1 MLQLDFITT
10 LAVATLVLWLGEA
23 LQRRVPLFHRYNLPA
38 PVLGG
43 LVVALLML
51 AGRQTGL
58 TTPAFDMS
66 AKTPLMIAFFTTIGL
81 GASLGLLQ
89 RGGRLVLV
97 FFLIAVLGAVLQNLT
112 GAGVAV
118 LLGEKPLFG
127 VLAGSVTLTG
137 GPATGLAFAPQFEV
151 AGVQGAEAIAVAA
164 AMLGILCGGLVG
176 APVGTW
182 LIQRFHART
191 PGLAEAAAGVLKI
204 TMQQAI
210 DYRALTAED
219 LLKALGVILLAMWLG
234 GGISAWIQAQGLTLP
249 AYIGAM
255 IAAAIIRNI
264 DDRQR
269 WLRLSEPAVEALGGM
284 ALSYF
289 LVLSLMSLELWKLA
303 AAALPLLVILL
314 AQALLVAVMC
324 IALVY
329 PLTGRNYE
337 SAVMGSGFCGFMM
350 GTTANAMA
358 NMDALTRR
366 YGPAP
371 QAFLAVPL
379 VGAFF
384 IDFANTL
391 LVQGCLVWLK

>member
-1 MLQLDFITT
+1 MTT
-10 LAVATLVLWLGEA
+10 LSLTATFALATLVLWLGEQ
-23 LQRRVPLFHRYNLPA
+23 LQQRIPFCHRYNLPG

-43 LVVALLML
+43 LAVSLLVL
-51 AGRQTGL
+51 AGRQAGMNA
-58 TTPAFDMS
+58 PAFDLS
-66 AKTPLMIAFFTTIGL
+66 AKTPLMIAFFTSIGL
-81 GASLGLLQ
+81 GASLTLLK
-89 RGGRLVLV
+89 RGGRLVLI
-97 FFLIAVLGAVLQNLT
+97 FLGIAVAGAILQNAA
-112 GAGVAV
+112 GALLAVAM
-118 LLGEKPLFG
+118 GEKPLLG

-137 GPATGLAFAPQFEV
+137 GPATGLAFAPQFEQ
-151 AGVQGAEAIAVAA
+151 AGISGAEAIAVAV
-164 AMLGILCGGLVG
+164 AMGGIILGGLVG
-176 APVGTW
+176 TPVGTW
-182 LIQRFHART
+182 LIRHLHART
-191 PGLAEAAAGVLKI
+191 PGLAEAAAGLLKNSA
-204 TMQQAI
+204 QQAL

-219 LLKALGVILLAMWLG
+219 LLKALGVIWLAMWLG
-234 GGISAWIQAQGLTLP
+234 GGISAGLQSLGLTLP

-255 IAAAIIRNI
+255 LAAAIIRNL
-264 DDRQR
+264 DDRLQ
-269 WLRLSEPAVEALGGM
+269 WLRLSEPAVEALGGI

-303 AAALPLLVILL
+303 AVALPLLVMLL

-324 IALVY
+324 VALVY

-337 SAVMGSGFCGFMM
+337 SAVMSGGYCGFMM

-371 QAFLAVPL
+371 QAFIAVPL

-391 LVQGCLVWLK
+391 LVQACLSWLK

>member
-1 MLQLDFITT
+1 MTLDLTAT
-10 LAVATLVLWLGEA
+10 LALATLVLWLGEQ
-23 LQRRVPLFHRYNLPA
+23 LQQRTPWFHRYNLPA

-43 LVVALLML
+43 LVVSVLVL
-51 AGRQTGL
+51 AARQGGVE
-58 TTPAFDMS
+58 TPRFDMS

-81 GASLGLLQ
+81 GASLTLLK
-89 RGGRLVLV
+89 RGGRLVTL
-97 FFLIAVLGAVLQNLT
+97 FFLIALAGAVLQNAV

-118 LLGEKPLFG
+118 LLGEKPLLG

-137 GPATGLAFAPQFEV
+137 GPATGLAFAPQFEA
-151 AGVQGAEAIAVAA
+151 AGINGAEAIAVAA
-164 AMLGILCGGLVG
+164 AMCGILIGGLVG

-182 LIQRFHART
+182 LVTRLHPRT
-191 PGLAEAAAGVLKI
+191 PGLVESAGGLLKNSVN
-204 TMQQAI
+204 QAL
-210 DYRALTAED
+210 RARPLTAED
-219 LLKALGVILLAMWLG
+219 LLKALGVIWIAMWIG
-234 GGISAWIQAQGLTLP
+234 GGISDGLKALGLTLP

-255 IAAAIIRNI
+255 LAAALIRNL
-264 DDRQR
+264 DDRLR
-269 WLRLSEPAVEALGGM
+269 ALRLSESAIEALGGM

-303 AAALPLLVILL
+303 AVALPLLVLL
-314 AQALLVAVMC
+314 AAQALLVTSLC
-324 IALVY
+324 LLLVY
-329 PLTGRNYE
+329 PLMGRNYE
-337 SAVMGSGFCGFMM
+337 SAVMSGGYCGFMM

-391 LVQGCLVWLK
+391 LVQACLSWLR

>member
-1 MLQLDFITT
+1 MTLDLTAT
-10 LAVATLVLWLGEA
+10 LALATLVLWLGEQ
-23 LQRRVPLFHRYNLPA
+23 LQQRIPWFRRYNLPA

-43 LVVALLML
+43 LVVSLLML
-51 AGRQTGL
+51 AARHGGVEAPR
-58 TTPAFDMS
+58 FDMS

-81 GASLGLLQ
+81 GASLALLK
-89 RGGRLVLV
+89 RGGRLVSL
-97 FFLIAVLGAVLQNLT
+97 FFLIALAGAVLQNLT

-118 LLGEKPLFG
+118 LLGEPPLLG

-137 GPATGLAFAPQFEV
+137 GPATGLAFAPQFQA
-151 AGVQGAEAIAVAA
+151 AGIDGAEAIAVAA
-164 AMLGILCGGLVG
+164 AMCGILIGGLVG

-182 LIQRFHART
+182 LIERFQPRA
-191 PGLAEAAAGVLKI
+191 PGLAESAGGILKNAVQHALHPR
-204 TMQQAI
+204 T
-210 DYRALTAED
+210 LTAED
-219 LLKALGVILLAMWLG
+219 LLKALGVIWVAMWIG
-234 GGISAWIQAQGLTLP
+234 GGISQGLQALGLTLP

-255 IAAAIIRNI
+255 TAAAVIRNL
-264 DDRQR
+264 DDRLR
-269 WLRLSEPAVEALGGM
+269 WFRLSAPAIEALGGM

-303 AAALPLLVILL
+303 AVALPLLVLL
-314 AQALLVAVMC
+314 AAQAVLVTALCLL
-324 IALVY
+324 LVY
-329 PLTGRNYE
+329 PLLGRNYE
-337 SAVMGSGFCGFMM
+337 SAVMSSGYCGFMM

-391 LVQGCLVWLK
+391 LVQLCLGWLR